1 MTTLID
7 AAMVADHNDRL
18 GAQLQAD
25 YDALG
30 GMLAR
35 RGQDIEALT
44 ALAQRFAVAVPSWG
58 VGTGGTRFARFPGKG
73 EPRNVFEKLD
83 DCAVIH
89 QLTRATPRVSL
100 HFPWD
105 RPTDARALREKADA
119 LGLAFDAVNSNTFQD
134 QPGQEHTYK
143 YGSLTATSGATRAQ
157 AVQHNVECI
166 ELGKALGSKALT
178 VWVGDGANFPGQH
191 NLRGALERYLDGMRE
206 IYAALPDDW
215 NVFIEHKLFE
225 PAFYA
230 TTIADW
236 GTSFACATALGPK
249 AKCLVDLGHHA
260 PNTNIEM
267 IVARLAQ
274 FGKLGGF
281 HFNDSKYGDDDLDS
295 GSIDPFQLFL
305 VFNELADAALREGPA
320 FQPAYM
326 LDQSHNV
333 TDPVESLMN
342 SAVEVQRAY
351 VQAALVDRA
360 RLAGLQDAN
369 DVLLSAQAL
378 KEAFRTDVS
387 PILAMARVRA
397 GGAADPVAC
406 YRASGYRDRVASQ
419 RPAQAGASG
428 SGIV

>member
-1 MTTLID
+1 
-7 AAMVADHNDRL
+7 
-18 GAQLQAD
+18 
-25 YDALG
+25 
-30 GMLAR
+30 
-35 RGQDIEALT
+35 DIEELT

-58 VGTGGTRFARFPGKG
+58 VGTGGTRFARFPGRG

-83 DCAVIH
+83 DCGVIN
-89 QLTRATPRVSL
+89 QLTRATPSVSP

-105 RPTDARALREKADA
+105 RPTDAKELRQHADA

-134 QPGQEHTYK
+134 QQGQEHTYK
-143 YGSLTATSGATRAQ
+143 YGSLTSLNAATRAQ
-157 AVQHNVECI
+157 AVQHNIDCI
-166 ELGKALGSKALT
+166 ELGRELGSRALT
-178 VWVGDGANFPGQH
+178 VWVGDGANFPGQS
-191 NLRGALERYLDGMRE
+191 NLRGALERYLDSMRG

-236 GTSFACATALGPK
+236 GTSFACATTLGPK

-295 GSIDPFQLFL
+295 GSINPFQLFL
-305 VFNELADAALREGPA
+305 VFNELADAALREGPTFA
-320 FQPAYM
+320 PAYM

-333 TDPVESLMN
+333 TDPIESLMN

-351 VQAALVDRA
+351 VQAALVDRTE
-360 RLAGLQDAN
+360 LAALQESN
-369 DVLLSAQAL
+369 DVLLAAQAL
-378 KEAFRTDVS
+378 KTAYRTDVS
-387 PILAMARVRA
+387 AILAMARVRA

-406 YRASGYRDRVASQ
+406 YRASGYRDRAAGA
-419 RPAQAGASG
+419 RPAKAGASS